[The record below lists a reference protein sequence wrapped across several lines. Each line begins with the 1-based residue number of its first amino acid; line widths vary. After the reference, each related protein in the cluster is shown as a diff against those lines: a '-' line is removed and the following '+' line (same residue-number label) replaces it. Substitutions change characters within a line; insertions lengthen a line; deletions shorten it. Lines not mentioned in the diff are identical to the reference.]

1 MRKQETKERFRM
13 LQEAMRDRAAFNF
26 GKAMRE
32 AIPLLMHPDGSFA
45 LPAQHAESMAEYYV
59 GLADAPAEP
68 IQVEYLSAK
77 NA

>member
-45 LPAQHAESMAEYYV
+45 LLMHHAEPMEECYV
-59 GLADAPAEP
+59 GLTDAPTKSIE
-68 IQVEYLSAK
+68 VDYLSAK
-77 NA
+77 HA